1 MAQILKFQDGN
12 KMPSETENVKSVEET
27 KVSTENTKLA
37 EDTKVP
43 TETYPSIVIDGISYD
58 LNDEFKNS
66 VYEYIKSSDETLQPY
81 MKSLFDLYTDGTVID
96 TMKHTISGIDMD
108 SLNIE
113 DRKKRKL
120 SKRQTELGSI
130 FNSGD
135 MNNWKKATYL
145 LSNYSPKKVEED
157 ATKPEKKQLEFTSIS
172 IVGTPTIQQAS
183 MLSDLK
189 TKLNDINIYELTD
202 KQRNWLT
209 SDAVTK
215 YNQIIDNIVT
225 GKTLS
230 EDDIKNLKDIGVNY
244 TLPSK
249 TTDSKSNIKAVSGNS
264 NNPTG
269 IISNS
274 PTKGWNGTIYTN
286 SNGESFDFSLD
297 ALMKSENSKPFKFD
311 GKDKEEM
318 MEKLKVVNP
327 ETIFPDGT
335 KFYVT
340 KSKNGYNWIT
350 SNGNVYG
357 YIKSNKKGGT
367 IPKYKNGNAI
377 GQWFED
383 NDINLKP
390 MLPHALGI
398 IDHLSAVKGNNKIAN
413 LKTDIANATL
423 SGIPIKQN
431 IVYPTF
437 SSPNYIINQNTINKF
452 RDKNINLSSDAII
465 NLGHK
470 QAKDT
475 QILDKEIENNNVLS
489 NAYSEY
495 KNQVTTLQNKDNELS
510 AQNENA
516 ARQIATNARVGALQS
531 EAERVY
537 NNTTSLQK
545 LVRKWI
551 TDLEKDTSKKDALRS
566 KLFMNNASSIIL
578 DVMSKKASQLYKDA
592 SDPLTTWKTSDP
604 SGYLAEQD
612 RIFSNLLDNMPQT
625 SLFYSQWK

>member
-1 MAQILKFQDGN
+1 
-12 KMPSETENVKSVEET
+12 MPSPTENTKPAEEAKVPIEKTEVSAKDT
-27 KVSTENTKLA
+27 KVSTEI
-37 EDTKVP
+37 
-43 TETYPSIVIDGISYD
+43 YPSIVIDGASYD

-130 FNSGD
+130 FNSED

-157 ATKPEKKQLEFTSIS
+157 VTEPEKKQLEFTSIS

-183 MLSDLK
+183 MLNDLK
-189 TKLNDINIYELTD
+189 NKLNDINTYELTD

-215 YNQIIDNIVT
+215 YNQIIENLVAK
-225 GKTLS
+225 KTLS

-244 TLPSK
+244 ALPSK
-249 TTDSKSNIKAVSGNS
+249 TTNTKSDIKTVSGNS
-264 NNPTG
+264 NNPTS

-274 PTKGWNGTIYTN
+274 PTKGWNGTIYTH
-286 SNGESFDFSLD
+286 SNGISIDYSLE
-297 ALMKSENSKPFKFD
+297 AFKPPKVD
-311 GKDKEEM
+311 GEDKDKI
-318 MEKLKVVNP
+318 LKKVEGATP
-327 ETIFPDGT
+327 KTIFNDRT
-335 KFYVT
+335 KFFVNKNKNLYV
-340 KSKNGYNWIT
+340 WVT
-350 SNGNVYG
+350 SNEDVYL
-357 YIKSNKKGGT
+357 YTKKPQRNKKGGT
-367 IPKYKNGNAI
+367 IPKYQKGNAI
-377 GQWFED
+377 GQWFKD

-398 IDHLSAVKGNNKIAN
+398 IDHLSAVRGNNKIAN
-413 LKTDIANATL
+413 LKIDMANATL

-437 SSPNYIINQNTINKF
+437 SSPNYIMNQNTINKF

-465 NLGHK
+465 NLGHR

-495 KNQVTTLQNKDNELS
+495 KNQVATLQNKDNELS

-537 NNTTSLQK
+537 NNTISLQK

-551 TDLEKDTSKKDALRS
+551 TDLEKDASKKDALRS
-566 KLFMNNASSIIL
+566 KLFMNNASNIIL
-578 DVMSKKASQLYKDA
+578 DEMSKKASQLYKDA
-592 SDPLTTWKTSDP
+592 PDPLTTWKTSDP
-604 SGYLAEQD
+604 SGYLSEQD

>member
-1 MAQILKFQDGN
+1 
-12 KMPSETENVKSVEET
+12 MPSPTENTKSTEET
-27 KVSTENTKLA
+27 KVSTEI
-37 EDTKVP
+37 
-43 TETYPSIVIDGISYD
+43 YPSITIDGISYD
-58 LNDEFKNS
+58 LNDEFKNG
-66 VYEYIKSSDETLQPY
+66 VYEYIKLSDETLQPY
-81 MKSLFDLYTDGTVID
+81 MKSLFDLYTNGTVID

-108 SLNIE
+108 SLDIE

-130 FNSGD
+130 FNGED

-145 LSNYSPKKVEED
+145 LSNYNPKKVEEVV
-157 ATKPEKKQLEFTSIS
+157 TEPEKTPLEFTSIS
-172 IVGTPTIQQAS
+172 IVGTPTIQQES
-183 MLSDLK
+183 MLNDLK
-189 TKLNDINIYELTD
+189 TKLADINTYKLTD

-215 YNQIIDNIVT
+215 YNQIIENLVAK
-225 GKTLS
+225 KTLS

-249 TTDSKSNIKAVSGNS
+249 TTNTKSDIKTV
-264 NNPTG
+264 
-269 IISNS
+269 SNS
-274 PTKGWNGTIYTN
+274 SNKPTSVTLNQSDGEWIDTIYTH
-286 SNGESFDFSLD
+286 SNGESIDYSISAYNPL
-297 ALMKSENSKPFKFD
+297 KIV
-311 GKDKEEM
+311 GKDKDKILENLEGVTP
-318 MEKLKVVNP
+318 KTKFN
-327 ETIFPDGT
+327 DGT
-335 KFYVT
+335 KFFVNKNKDLYV
-340 KSKNGYNWIT
+340 WVT
-350 SNGNVYG
+350 SNKDVYL
-357 YIKSNKKGGT
+357 YNKNPQRNKKGGT
-367 IPKYKNGNAI
+367 IPKYQDGNVI
-377 GQWFED
+377 GQWFKD
-383 NDINLKP
+383 IDINLKP
-390 MLPHALGI
+390 MLPHVLGI

-413 LKTDIANATL
+413 LKTDMANATI

-437 SSPNYIINQNTINKF
+437 SSPNYIMNQNTINKF
-452 RDKNINLSSDAII
+452 RNKNINLSSDAII

-516 ARQIATNARVGALQS
+516 ARQIATNARVSAIQS

-566 KLFMNNASSIIL
+566 KLFMNSASSIIR
-578 DVMSKKASQLYKDA
+578 DEMSKNVPQLYKDA
-592 SDPLTTWKTSDP
+592 SDPLTTWKTSDL

-612 RIFSNLLDNMPQT
+612 RIFSNLLDEDMPQT
-625 SLFYSQWK
+625 SLFYSRWT